1 MELQEVHY
9 PLPGLLPTKTVI
21 QTLAAKILT
30 YSLPLTMPSADGI
43 DVISISLGQENALDI
58 TIDSLS
64 IGSLHAMERGVLT
77 VHSAGNTGLS
87 TVRASVTSVAPWLLS
102 VAASIIDC
110 RIINRVVLGG
120 WKDSATCMYLQRGN
134 AVNGF
139 HLNGSEFSLVQG
151 MEVTGTCDEY
161 NPGLYEVGCLD
172 SSKVKGK
179 MVLCNDVGDH
189 SRELTLEDPLSIE
202 LVPLDLLIPQANIL
216 KRESL
221 HDSAAPIVASFS
233 SKGPNIIISGI
244 LKVHAVNSPASFSF
258 SHTVYSSDKINVL
271 QPDITA
277 LGIDILAAY
286 SPVASPTDDLPDKKS
301 VKFSVLSGTS
311 ISCPHVAGVAAYLT
325 SLHPDWSPSAIKSTL
340 MTTTRPMNAKKNPAA
355 EFGYGAGHLD
365 PVNSANPGLV
375 YETFKD
381 NYIKMSC
388 SMGYNSSKLRK
399 MLGDNSNC
407 PEGPKGSPKELNYP
421 SMTVQVEAKKPFT
434 AKFPRTVTN
443 VGFKNSTYKA
453 EISKDD
459 LVNVSVEPRILSFNS
474 LNEKKSFVVT
484 ISGEGLDDSKSV
496 SASLVW
502 SDGTHRVQSPIVIYT
517 SMYFNA

>member
-1 MELQEVHY
+1 MDCKWNCKRCTTLCQDCCVQ
-9 PLPGLLPTKTVI
+9 KTVI

-30 YSLPLTMPSADGI
+30 YSLPLTTPSADGI
-43 DVISISLGQENALDI
+43 DVISISLGQEN
-58 TIDSLS
+58 
-64 IGSLHAMERGVLT
+64 RGVLT

-120 WKDSATCMYLQRGN
+120 WKDSATCN

-151 MEVTGTCDEY
+151 MEVTELC
-161 NPGLYEVGCLD
+161 EVGCLD

-179 MVLCNDVGDH
+179 MVLCNDVKGMNEAH
-189 SRELTLEDPLSIE
+189 RAGALGSIVSHG
-202 LVPLDLLIPQANIL
+202 LVKDASFVVPLPASLLNQTDNALLQSYIRSTNLALSYRMPQANIL
-216 KRESL
+216 KRELL

-233 SKGPNIIISGI
+233 SKGPNIIIWGI

-286 SPVASPTDDLPDKKS
+286 SPVASPRDDLPDKKS
-301 VKFSVLSGTS
+301 VKFR
-311 ISCPHVAGVAAYLT
+311 Y
-325 SLHPDWSPSAIKSTL
+325 
-340 MTTTRPMNAKKNPAA
+340 RPMNAKKNPAA

-375 YETFKD
+375 YETFTD

-517 SMYFNA
+517 SIGRAKPENVQEIQGHQTFKKSSRYNWLHK

>member
-1 MELQEVHY
+1 MQMELQEVHY

-30 YSLPLTMPSADGI
+30 YSLPLTTPSADGI

-87 TVRASVTSVAPWLLS
+87 TVRAPVTSVAPWLLS

-120 WKDSATCMYLQRGN
+120 WKDSATCN

-151 MEVTGTCDEY
+151 MEVTELC
-161 NPGLYEVGCLD
+161 EVGCLD

-179 MVLCNDVGDH
+179 MVLCNDVKGMNEAH
-189 SRELTLEDPLSIE
+189 RAALSYRM
-202 LVPLDLLIPQANIL
+202 PQANIL
-216 KRESL
+216 KRELL

-244 LKVHAVNSPASFSF
+244 LRVHAVNSPASFSF

-286 SPVASPTDDLPDKKS
+286 SPVASPADDLPDKKS
-301 VKFSVLSGTS
+301 VKFSVLSRTS

-453 EISKDD
+453 KISKDD

>member
-1 MELQEVHY
+1 MELQEAHY
-9 PLPGLLPTKTVI
+9 PLPGLLPTKSVI

-30 YSLPLTMPSADGI
+30 CSPPLTTPSADGI
-43 DVISISLGQENALDI
+43 DVISISLRQENALDV

-64 IGSLHAMERGVLT
+64 IGSFHAMERGVLT

-87 TVRASVTSVAPWLLS
+87 TVRAS
-102 VAASIIDC
+102 
-110 RIINRVVLGG
+110 
-120 WKDSATCMYLQRGN
+120 GN

-161 NPGLYEVGCLD
+161 SPGLCEVGCLD

-179 MVLCNDVGDH
+179 IVVCNDVKGMNEAH
-189 SRELTLEDPLSIE
+189 RAGALGSIVSHG
-202 LVPLDLLIPQANIL
+202 LVKDASFVVPLPALLLNQTDNALLQSYIRSTKMPQANIL
-216 KRESL
+216 KSESL

-244 LKVHAVNSPASFSF
+244 LK
-258 SHTVYSSDKINVL
+258 
-271 QPDITA
+271 PDITA

-286 SPVASPTDDLPDKKS
+286 SLVASPTDDLLDKKKS
-301 VKFSVLSGTS
+301 VKFSVLSRTS

-340 MTTTRPMNAKKNPAA
+340 MTTTPPMNAKKNPAA

-407 PEGPKGSPKELNYP
+407 PEGPKGSSKELNYP

-443 VGFKNSTYKA
+443 VGFKNSPYKA

-459 LVNVSVEPRILSFNS
+459 LVNVSMEPRILSFNS
-474 LNEKKSFVVT
+474 LNEKKSFVGT

-496 SASLVW
+496 SVSLVW